1 MCDNISWK
9 DFPGGPVAKTSYY
22 QCRCPGLIPGWG
34 TKICKLYCKLSYK
47 ARKKRKKKKR
57 IMKIKKK

>member
-34 TKICKLYCKLSYK
+34 TRSHLLQLRLHMHQRTRVLQLRLSTGK
-47 ARKKRKKKKR
+47 
-57 IMKIKKK
+57 